1 MMNECLTIH
10 SSIFIHSF
18 QEPDLPDLNLPPVDN
33 TDPAIAENNNNPH
46 DGNSKKM
53 KSTDK
58 KPAAEKQVHDQES
71 STHVGQQPQEEEE
84 EEEFEFEWTNLQE
97 SRFPLNLKLNI
108 DEVLL
113 EIQQLQRDQQAE
125 GASSSSTTHQPPPP
139 HADAADNDNAPQHH
153 AENIQQQQQPSSPH
167 EPVEVQ
173 RPSQD
178 KC

>member
-71 STHVGQQPQEEEE
+71 STHVGQQPQEEED
-84 EEEFEFEWTNLQE
+84 EFEFEWTNLQE
-97 SRFPLNLKLNI
+97 SRFPINLKLNI

-113 EIQQLQRDQQAE
+113 EMQQLQRDQQGE